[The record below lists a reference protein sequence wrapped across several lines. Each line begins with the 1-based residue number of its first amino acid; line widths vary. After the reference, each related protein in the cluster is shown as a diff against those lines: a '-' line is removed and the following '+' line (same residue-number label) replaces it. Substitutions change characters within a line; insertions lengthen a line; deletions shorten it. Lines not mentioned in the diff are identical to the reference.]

1 MENKFICGR
10 CSNSDEKYLGIGVD
24 GKVYCR
30 RCLPFS
36 GTKVDPSAF
45 TISPMSS
52 PKLRLAYPLTEKQEE
67 IAVKVRESYKKNIP
81 VLINAVTGAGKTELV
96 YMAME
101 EALKEGKRVGF
112 ATPRK
117 DVVLELG
124 PRIEE
129 AFPSAKVVCVC
140 EGHTEDLYG
149 HIIVLTSHQLYRY
162 PHYFDLLVFDEID
175 AFPYRGD
182 ELLHKFFK
190 DSIRGTYVLLSATP
204 SKDDLN
210 FIEKEKGIVL
220 KLDERYHG
228 RPLPVPVFKRCLFF
242 QFLYV
247 LLDLKRMLNQG
258 KQVFVFAPTI
268 REVETLYEKLS
279 LFLSNGESV
288 SSQDGDRE
296 KKIREFKEGKLR
308 YLVTTSILER
318 GVTVKNLQ
326 VLVYKADTNYIYN
339 ADTLIQIA
347 GRAGRK
353 KKYEDGEVVFYGAIK
368 NKYII
373 ESIERI
379 KKSNGEQVL

>member
-1 MENKFICGR
+1 M
-10 CSNSDEKYLGIGVD
+10 
-24 GKVYCR
+24 
-30 RCLPFS
+30 
-36 GTKVDPSAF
+36 
-45 TISPMSS
+45 
-52 PKLRLAYPLTEKQEE
+52 
-67 IAVKVRESYKKNIP
+67 
-81 VLINAVTGAGKTELV
+81 
-96 YMAME
+96 
-101 EALKEGKRVGF
+101 
-112 ATPRK
+112 
-117 DVVLELG
+117 
-124 PRIEE
+124 
-129 AFPSAKVVCVC
+129 CVC

-182 ELLHKFFK
+182 DLLHKFFK
-190 DSIRGTYVLLSATP
+190 DSIRGTYVLLSVTP

-279 LFLSNGESV
+279 LFLSYGESV
-288 SSQDGDRE
+288 SSQDEDRE

-326 VLVYKADTNYIYN
+326 VLVYKSDTKYIYN

>member
-1 MENKFICGR
+1 M
-10 CSNSDEKYLGIGVD
+10 
-24 GKVYCR
+24 
-30 RCLPFS
+30 
-36 GTKVDPSAF
+36 
-45 TISPMSS
+45 
-52 PKLRLAYPLTEKQEE
+52 
-67 IAVKVRESYKKNIP
+67 
-81 VLINAVTGAGKTELV
+81 
-96 YMAME
+96 
-101 EALKEGKRVGF
+101 
-112 ATPRK
+112 
-117 DVVLELG
+117 
-124 PRIEE
+124 
-129 AFPSAKVVCVC
+129 
-140 EGHTEDLYG
+140 
-149 HIIVLTSHQLYRY
+149 
-162 PHYFDLLVFDEID
+162 
-175 AFPYRGD
+175 
-182 ELLHKFFK
+182 
-190 DSIRGTYVLLSATP
+190 
-204 SKDDLN
+204 N
-210 FIEKEKGIVL
+210 FVEKEKGIVL

-379 KKSNGEQVL
+379 KKSNGEHVL

>member
-1 MENKFICGR
+1 M
-10 CSNSDEKYLGIGVD
+10 
-24 GKVYCR
+24 
-30 RCLPFS
+30 
-36 GTKVDPSAF
+36 
-45 TISPMSS
+45 
-52 PKLRLAYPLTEKQEE
+52 
-67 IAVKVRESYKKNIP
+67 
-81 VLINAVTGAGKTELV
+81 
-96 YMAME
+96 
-101 EALKEGKRVGF
+101 
-112 ATPRK
+112 
-117 DVVLELG
+117 
-124 PRIEE
+124 
-129 AFPSAKVVCVC
+129 CVC

-247 LLDLKRMLNQG
+247 LLDLKRMLSQG